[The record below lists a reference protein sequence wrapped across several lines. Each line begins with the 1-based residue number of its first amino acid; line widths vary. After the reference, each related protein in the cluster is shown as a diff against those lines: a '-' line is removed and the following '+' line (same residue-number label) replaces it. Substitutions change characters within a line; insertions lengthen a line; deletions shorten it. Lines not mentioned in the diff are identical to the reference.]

1 MVSQTTGAATGVE
14 TTAATGNVVDA
25 NAQYEKDV
33 LYLHP
38 SDHPGM
44 TLTSMPLDGTNYLVW
59 SRGVYVS
66 LGVKLKLGFIDGTF
80 PRPAA
85 GTASFAQ
92 WRRVDLMVTSWIW
105 SSISKE
111 IVEAFMYKPSAR
123 DLWLDLL
130 AKYGSSNGSMI
141 YQIRRDISSVSQ
153 GTLSVTAYFTKKK
166 KGRTG
171 RNLAANVG
179 DKIEIDSA
187 NKGDI
192 NSLVSELLKLVK
204 TNNMPADP
212 VTVNFANYVHH
223 EMSLQDQVSKDIL
236 ATRTLVKKLYV
247 LTPTSFQSSVTES
260 SSFIDDSCSAEPRS
274 FVEAVDHSQWREAM
288 EQELLALEKNSTW
301 TLTPLSPGKRPIGC
315 KWVYKLKLKA
325 DARHL
330 SIQQLDIN
338 NAFLHGHLD
347 EDLYMVPP
355 EGYNVEPSTV
365 CKLQRSLY
373 GLKQASRQWNLEF
386 TSKLEQFGFVQ
397 SLHDYCLF
405 MKDTVHGMM
414 FLLVYVDDIIVIGP
428 SLPLI
433 QEVKDYL
440 HNLFTI
446 KDIGHARYFLG
457 LEIARGSAGIYVAQ
471 TKYIMDIITDT
482 WLQNVKGVST
492 PFPHGL
498 KLAADNG
505 ALLSTPDSYRRLV
518 GQLLYL
524 SFTRPDVSHS
534 MQQLSQ
540 YLKHPRES
548 HWAAACMWS
557 NTLRVVFL
565 KAFSFRLPTLSSF
578 RRSVMPLSCVY

>member
-1 MVSQTTGAATGVE
+1 MASQTTGAAIGVE
-14 TTAATGNVVDA
+14 TTAATGTVVDA

-33 LYLHP
+33 LCLHP
-38 SDHPGM
+38 SHHPGM

-80 PRPAA
+80 PRPEA
-85 GTASFAQ
+85 GIASFAQ
-92 WRRVDLMVTSWIW
+92 WRRVDLM
-105 SSISKE
+105 
-111 IVEAFMYKPSAR
+111 
-123 DLWLDLL
+123 DLQ
-130 AKYGSSNGSMI
+130 AKYGSSNGPMI

-171 RNLAANVG
+171 RNFAANVG

-192 NSLVSELLKLVK
+192 NSLVSKLLKLVK
-204 TNNMPADP
+204 TNNMPADL
-212 VTVNFANYVHH
+212 VTINFANYVHH
-223 EMSLQDQVSKDIL
+223 DDEFADFVVNLISVSQLCNSNAISCFLFSITLSSAGPALSPFLYADQL
-236 ATRTLVKKLYV
+236 
-247 LTPTSFQSSVTES
+247 
-260 SSFIDDSCSAEPRS
+260 EPRS
-274 FVEAVDHSQWREAM
+274 FVEAMKHSQWLEAM
-288 EQELLALEKNSTW
+288 DVDRYKERLVAKGYNQIEGVDYTESFSPVANAVTVQIF
-301 TLTPLSPGKRPIGC
+301 LSI
-315 KWVYKLKLKA
+315 A
-325 DARHL
+325 SARHL

-347 EDLYMVPP
+347 EDLYM
-355 EGYNVEPSTV
+355 
-365 CKLQRSLY
+365 
-373 GLKQASRQWNLEF
+373 
-386 TSKLEQFGFVQ
+386 

-405 MKDTVHGMM
+405 MKDTAHGMM
-414 FLLVYVDDIIVIGP
+414 FLLVYVDDIIVTGP

-457 LEIARGSAGIYVAQ
+457 LEIARGSASIYVAQ

-482 WLQNVKGVST
+482 GLQNAKGVST

-498 KLAADNG
+498 KLVADNG
-505 ALLSTPDSYRRLV
+505 ALLSTPDSYRCLV
-518 GQLLYL
+518 GRLLYL

-534 MQQLSQ
+534 VQQLSQ
-540 YLKHPRES
+540 YLQHLRES
-548 HWAAACMWS
+548 HWAAA
-557 NTLRVVFL
+557 LHVVKYLKGCPSQGFL
-565 KAFSFRLPTLSSF
+565 FPSTNSFKLQAF
-578 RRSVMPLSCVY
+578 CDAD